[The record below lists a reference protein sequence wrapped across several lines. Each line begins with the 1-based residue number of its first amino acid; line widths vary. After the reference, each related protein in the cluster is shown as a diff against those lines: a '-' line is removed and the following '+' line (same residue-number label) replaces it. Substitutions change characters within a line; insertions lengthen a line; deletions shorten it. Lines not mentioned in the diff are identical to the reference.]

1 MGPDQFHQYPCADT
15 AHGTTPAAGASRD
28 PTYPTRSSKGQIMQ
42 IYPEQFPLN
51 HRTDP
56 KRQAEGRIFDAIQ
69 SSCQPGFTYFEWKR
83 DRRSPEVDFALWLL
97 GVGRFSIEVKGGQR
111 SLRNGKWY
119 LATQHGRQET
129 ASPSR
134 QAWRAAM
141 ALREEMVETLDDDN
155 AFIIAVLYFADM
167 EPDPVIAAM
176 AEREHTHVIWGT
188 DNPFQRLEEIAAA
201 TPVYFPPNAEDIRR
215 EVAAVTGNQILY
227 HGQDPD
233 QEHRDEQL
241 PPPAQPEIPVVPQLG
256 IATGSVTIHHVD
268 TVIIQPAPGPVPANG
283 RVLLP

>member
-1 MGPDQFHQYPCADT
+1 
-15 AHGTTPAAGASRD
+15 
-28 PTYPTRSSKGQIMQ
+28 MQ
-42 IYPEQFPLN
+42 TYPEQFPLN

-69 SSCQPGFTYFEWKR
+69 SSCQPGFAYYEWKR
-83 DRRSPEVDFALWLL
+83 DHHSPEVDFALWLL

-111 SLRNGKWY
+111 SLRNGRWY
-119 LATQHGRQET
+119 LAAQNGLEET
-129 ASPSR
+129 GSPSR
-134 QAWRAAM
+134 QAWSAAM
-141 ALREEMVETLDDDN
+141 SLREEIVWTLKDDK
-155 AFIIAVLYFADM
+155 AFIIAILFFPDM

-188 DNPFQRLEEIAAA
+188 DNFFERLREIAAA
-201 TPVYFPPNAEDIRR
+201 TPVRYPPNAGDIRR

-227 HGQDPD
+227 RGQDPD
-233 QEHRDEQL
+233 HDHVEGQL
-241 PPPAQPEIPVVPQLG
+241 PPLAQPEIPVVPQLG
-256 IATGSVTIHHVD
+256 IATGSVTIQHVD

>member
-1 MGPDQFHQYPCADT
+1 
-15 AHGTTPAAGASRD
+15 
-28 PTYPTRSSKGQIMQ
+28 MQ
-42 IYPEQFPLN
+42 TYPEQFPQD

-56 KRQAEGRIFDAIQ
+56 RRQAEARIFDAIQ
-69 SSCQPGFTYFEWKR
+69 ASCQPGFAYYEWKR
-83 DRRSPEVDFALWLL
+83 DHHSPEVDFALWLL
-97 GVGRFSIEVKGGQR
+97 GVGRFSLQVKGGQL

-119 LATQHGRQET
+119 LATQNGLKET
-129 ASPSR
+129 GSPSR
-134 QAWRAAM
+134 KAWRAAM
-141 ALREEMVETLDDDN
+141 SLREEIVETLKDDN
-155 AFIIAVLYFADM
+155 AFIIAALLLADM
-167 EPDPVIAAM
+167 GPDPAIAAM
-176 AEREHTHVIWGT
+176 AEREHTHVILGT

-201 TPVYFPPNAEDIRR
+201 TPVYYPPNAEDIRR

-227 HGQDPD
+227 RGQDPD
-233 QEHRDEQL
+233 QDHRGEQL